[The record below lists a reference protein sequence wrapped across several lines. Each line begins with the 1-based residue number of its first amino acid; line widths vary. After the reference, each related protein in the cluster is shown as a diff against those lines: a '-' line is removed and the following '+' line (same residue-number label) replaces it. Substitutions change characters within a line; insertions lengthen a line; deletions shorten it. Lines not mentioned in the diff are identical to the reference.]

1 MWYGTADDAYLVV
14 MLKLNGIVLAGRKHY
29 AVIAAKSAGARFFP
43 KLCAK
48 KDRHLTPPGLGVKS
62 RRFDITL
69 QRYFAGTC
77 SLQTGF
83 VLNP

>member
-48 KDRHLTPPGLGVKS
+48 KDRHLTPP
-62 RRFDITL
+62 
-69 QRYFAGTC
+69 
-77 SLQTGF
+77 
-83 VLNP
+83 